1 MANKLEQ
8 PTEFW
13 EEIRDKFKE
22 LTLPDFRTQ
31 YKATVIT
38 TVWCWQGERIG
49 SMEQIRVQKQIYT
62 YRATDF

>member
-22 LTLPDFRTQ
+22 LTLPDFRT
-31 YKATVIT
+31 
-38 TVWCWQGERIG
+38 
-49 SMEQIRVQKQIYT
+49 
-62 YRATDF
+62 